1 LTVPDAYQH
10 MKASKHLVVAGAT
23 ATEVA
28 EIATFIRATQSQL
41 DHAWS
46 FATDDDSIDFVL
58 VDLADFGGRCAR
70 VRALDE
76 GKHFAVLS
84 EPGHDVLGADLSL
97 HRPFSA
103 KAIVGMLNHVGR
115 AVPPEPRKLIDFSA
129 QERRIVPQA
138 RKTTRRKD
146 DEAEANGGEPASTRA
161 CFMDVRL
168 QRPCTDLDALI
179 KRGAVLVQRHGIPPL
194 LIDPITDT
202 FHTSAR
208 LVELEPYFLDPL
220 GGHERKRVG
229 GEQLAALRNE
239 HKGRPLVRLRW
250 LHAFL
255 RSNGWLAAHLDP
267 SATYKLKSWLALDN
281 DYRKQHRI
289 ALALMREAP
298 LHEIA
303 KAAKAKMAD
312 VFDVVNAYDA
322 LDLIETRRSTM
333 WDPSPE
339 TVSKRKRS
347 TRKSQQLL
355 AATVF
360 TRP

>member
-1 LTVPDAYQH
+1 
-10 MKASKHLVVAGAT
+10 MKASKHLVVAGAS
-23 ATEVA
+23 AAEVA

-46 FATDDDSIDFVL
+46 FATDDDGIDFVL
-58 VDLADFGGRCAR
+58 VDLTDFGGRCAR

-76 GKHFAVLS
+76 GKHFAVLT
-84 EPGHDVLGADLSL
+84 EPGHDVLGADLVL

-115 AVPPEPRKLIDFSA
+115 AVAPEPRKLIDFSA
-129 QERRIVPQA
+129 QERRIVPQ
-138 RKTTRRKD
+138 RKPSRRKGD
-146 DEAEANGGEPASTRA
+146 EGDAEAEPESTRA

-179 KRGAVLVQRHGIPPL
+179 KRGAVLVQRHGIPAL

-208 LVELEPYFLDPL
+208 LVDLEPYFLDPL
-220 GGHERKRVG
+220 TGHERKRVG
-229 GEQLAALRNE
+229 GEQLAALRKE
-239 HKGRPLVRLRW
+239 HQGRPLIRLRW

-267 SATYKLKSWLALDN
+267 SATYKLKSWLPLDN

-322 LDLIETRRSTM
+322 LDLIETRRSAS

-339 TVSKRKRS
+339 IVNKRKR
-347 TRKSQQLL
+347 TNRKAQQLIT
-355 AATVF
+355 ATAL

>member
-1 LTVPDAYQH
+1 
-10 MKASKHLVVAGAT
+10 MKASKHLVVAGAA

-76 GKHFAVLS
+76 GKHFAVLTQ
-84 EPGHDVLGADLSL
+84 PGHDVLGADLVL

-138 RKTTRRKD
+138 RKPARRRG
-146 DEAEANGGEPASTRA
+146 DETEGEVEPASTRA

-229 GEQLAALRNE
+229 GEQLAALRKE
-239 HKGRPLVRLRW
+239 HKGRPLARLRW

-255 RSNGWLAAHLDP
+255 RSIGWLAAQLDP
-267 SATYKLKSWLALDN
+267 SATYKLKSWLPLDN

-322 LDLIETRRSTM
+322 LDLIETRRSAT

-347 TRKSQQLL
+347 TRKAQQLL

>member
-1 LTVPDAYQH
+1 
-10 MKASKHLVVAGAT
+10 MKARKHLVIAGA
-23 ATEVA
+23 AAAEVS
-28 EIATFIRATQSQL
+28 EINTFVRVTQPQL
-41 DHAWS
+41 DQAWA
-46 FATDDDSIDFVL
+46 FATDDDNIDFVL
-58 VDLADFGGRCAR
+58 VDLTDFGGRCAR

-76 GKHFAVLS
+76 GKHFAVLVN
-84 EPGHDVLGADLSL
+84 PGEDALGAELVL
-97 HRPFSA
+97 HRPISA
-103 KAIVGMLNHVGR
+103 KAIVGLLNHVGR
-115 AVPPEPRKLIDFSA
+115 AAAPEPRKLIDFSA
-129 QERRIVPQA
+129 NERRIVPQA
-138 RKTTRRKD
+138 RKTSRKKSDAD
-146 DEAEANGGEPASTRA
+146 DEKSARA
-161 CFMDVRL
+161 CFMDVR
-168 QRPCTDLDALI
+168 RERVCTDLDALI
-179 KRGAVLVQRHGIPPL
+179 KRGAVLVQRPGIPPL

-208 LVELEPYFLDPL
+208 LVELESYFLDPL

-229 GEQLAALRNE
+229 GANLAALR
-239 HKGRPLVRLRW
+239 KAAPGRPLVRLRW

-267 SATYKLKSWLALDN
+267 SASFKLKRWLPLDN

-289 ALALMREAP
+289 ALTLMREAP

-303 KAAKAKMAD
+303 AAAKAKMAD

-322 LDLIETRRSTM
+322 LGLIETRRQAN

-347 TRKSQQLL
+347 TKKTQRLL

-360 TRP
+360 PR

>member
-1 LTVPDAYQH
+1 MTIRDAHQD
-10 MKASKHLVVAGAT
+10 MKARKHLVVAGA
-23 ATEVA
+23 AAAEVA
-28 EIATFIRATQSQL
+28 EIATFIRATQPQL

-46 FATDDDSIDFVL
+46 FATDDDDIDFVL

-76 GKHFAVLS
+76 GKHFAVLTD
-84 EPGHDVLGADLSL
+84 PGHDVLGADLVL

-138 RKTTRRKD
+138 RKPSRRKD
-146 DEAEANGGEPASTRA
+146 GETEADAEPASTRA

-168 QRPCTDLDALI
+168 HRPCTDLDALI

-229 GEQLAALRNE
+229 GEQLAALRKE
-239 HKGRPLVRLRW
+239 HKGRPLARLRW

-267 SATYKLKSWLALDN
+267 SATYKLKSWLPLDN

-303 KAAKAKMAD
+303 RAAKAKMAD

-322 LDLIETRRSTM
+322 LELIETRRLAT

-339 TVSKRKRS
+339 IVSKRKRS
-347 TRKSQQLL
+347 TRKAQQLL
-355 AATVF
+355 AATAF
-360 TRP
+360 TR

>member
-1 LTVPDAYQH
+1 
-10 MKASKHLVVAGAT
+10 MKPRKHLVVAGAAPADVSEIGT
-23 ATEVA
+23 FMRVA
-28 EIATFIRATQSQL
+28 QTQL
-41 DHAWS
+41 DHAWR
-46 FATDDDSIDFVL
+46 FAKDDDEIDFVL
-58 VDLADFGGRCAR
+58 TDLTDFGGRCAR

-76 GKHFAVLS
+76 GKHFAVIANA
-84 EPGHDVLGADLSL
+84 GDDVLGADLVL

-103 KAIVGMLNHVGR
+103 KAIVGLLNHVGR
-115 AVPPEPRKLIDFSA
+115 AAPPEPRRLIDFSA
-129 QERRIVPQA
+129 VERRIVPQT
-138 RKTTRRKD
+138 RKTKRQD
-146 DEAEANGGEPASTRA
+146 DEEKDAGPESTRA
-161 CFMDVRL
+161 SFIDV
-168 QRPCTDLDALI
+168 QRERRCTDLDALV

-194 LIDPITDT
+194 LIDPVTDT

-208 LVELEPYFLDPL
+208 LVELEPYFLEPL

-229 GEQLAALRNE
+229 GAQLAELRKQ
-239 HKGRPLVRLRW
+239 HPGRPLVRLRW

-267 SATYKLKSWLALDN
+267 SASYKLKRWLPLDN

-289 ALALMREAP
+289 ALTLMREAP

-303 KAAKAKMAD
+303 RAAKAKMAD

-322 LDLIETRRSTM
+322 LGLIETRRLGN

-339 TVSKRKRS
+339 TIGKRKRS
-347 TRKSQQLL
+347 TRKTQRLL

-360 TRP
+360 TR